1 MRSGFH
7 SGLVRKEQPME
18 INMNPDVRVYW
29 TATVIYGLAALLY
42 VLSFVQKKE
51 HFAGLAMKFAWL
63 GFIVHALGTFYPA
76 ITHKYTHICSFY
88 KVMGGTVVIGMFVF
102 LTMST
107 VKKETKP
114 AALLILPLFFGLM
127 VLGGLIP
134 CHPLGPSPVY
144 KGWQLWGHVTGAGF
158 NFGFASLAA
167 ASGLLYLLKAKG
179 KTGYPYDQLPSLETL
194 DRLNYRFV
202 MVAFIFACAM
212 VASASLWA
220 YMKFGMVKK
229 TMFLASIVWGFW
241 SIYAVS
247 LGLRWFFHWK
257 GRKLAF
263 YSPVA
268 LLLVMLVMFY
278 MAPFGERNYHSGP
291 FFYPYN
297 MDSKTTTDQSAPI
310 SPPGNVEPSTKR

>member
-1 MRSGFH
+1 
-7 SGLVRKEQPME
+7 ME

-29 TATVIYGLAALLY
+29 TARVIYGLAALLY
-42 VLSFVQKKE
+42 VLSFAQKKE
-51 HFAGLAMKFAWL
+51 NFAGLAIKFAWL
-63 GFIVHALGTFYPA
+63 GFLIHAVGTFYPA

-102 LTMST
+102 LAMAA
-107 VKKETKP
+107 VKKEVKP

-127 VLGGLIP
+127 VLGGMIP

-167 ASGLLYLLKAKG
+167 AVGILYLLKASG
-179 KTGYPYDQLPSLETL
+179 KTGYPYDKLPSLEIL

-220 YMKFGMVKK
+220 IMKFGMVKK

-241 SIYAVS
+241 SIYAAA
-247 LGLRWFFHWK
+247 LGMRWFLHWQGK
-257 GRKLAF
+257 KLAV

-268 LLLVMLVMFY
+268 LLLVMSIMFY
-278 MAPFGERNYHSGP
+278 MAPFGEKNYHSGP
-291 FFYPYN
+291 FFYPYKI
-297 MDSKTTTDQSAPI
+297 DSMNTDPDKADGKKTIQSGPVSVPQLPAAAASI
-310 SPPGNVEPSTKR
+310 AGNNK